1 VTKGDIGV
9 RAKVTRPRRLYVYGL
24 LGGSTLLLAAFVLL
38 YSLGYHNIL
47 LARTGWGKF
56 KVDSPDPSSFPPAPP
71 AINGSS
77 YDVLVVGGEPEG
89 IAAAVSAARQGVKV
103 LLVDKRDGLGGL
115 FTYGWLN
122 FIDMNFGPRWE
133 LLTRG
138 TFQEFY
144 QEVKGEVFD
153 VEEAKDIFSRMVGR
167 YPNLA
172 VSLNTT
178 FRSPLMEGNK
188 IVGIEAVK
196 GGEVVRF
203 YGQRVIDATQDADVA
218 AAAGVPYTVG
228 AEDMGEKDRRQS
240 VTLIFRVRGVDWEA
254 LSKAVK
260 EGQIKDAKISNR
272 AAWGFSSVTKDYRPS
287 SPRLRLRGLNIG
299 RQKDDTVLI
308 NALQIFGVDGLSEDS
323 KREGMELARKELP
336 FIVAFLREKIPGF
349 EAAELD
355 GWAPEL
361 YVRETRHIKAEYQL
375 DINDVVFN
383 QDFPDRIAHGS
394 YPVDVQATSPQDTGY
409 VYGRPVMYSIPFR
422 SLVPLKVENL
432 LVVGRSAG
440 YTHLASGSTRV
451 VPVGMATGDAAGVA
465 AAYSL
470 KTGKTFREIAG
481 DLRDVQ
487 KIQDELIRQGAYLK
501 AFEIPNPLEK
511 HWAYPGLKFVNH
523 WGLVVA
529 GYDNNWKLEEPISA
543 MSFYYMTANAIK
555 RAVPEKADLVQ
566 AKAGLLKGY
575 LEARPLTRGEG
586 AKLLLIYIGKDVSR
600 MEAGTA
606 VLEAGK
612 EGLLPL
618 EITGSDPKAIITYA
632 EAYYATERLCAYLV
646 DEGKR

>member
-1 VTKGDIGV
+1 MSKG
-9 RAKVTRPRRLYVYGL
+9 RRLYGVLIGVLLLLL
-24 LGGSTLLLAAFVLL
+24 LGTL
-38 YSLGYHNIL
+38 YWLGYHNLL
-47 LARTGWGKF
+47 LARMGLSKF
-56 KVDSPDPSSFPPAPP
+56 KLANPDPSTFPPAPAP
-71 AINGSS
+71 VTGSS

-144 QEVKGEVFD
+144 QQVKGEVFD
-153 VEEAKDIFSRMVGR
+153 VEEAKEIFSRMVGR

-172 VSLNTT
+172 VSLNTI
-178 FRSPLMEGNK
+178 FRAPLMEGNK

-196 GGEVVRF
+196 GGEVIKF

-228 AEDMGEKDRRQS
+228 AEDIGEKERRQS
-240 VTLIFRVRGVDWEA
+240 VTLIFRIKGVDWEA
-254 LSKAVK
+254 LGQAVK
-260 EGQIKDAKISNR
+260 KGQIKDAKISSR
-272 AAWGFSSVTKDYRPS
+272 AAWGFSSVTKQYQPS
-287 SPRLRLRGLNIG
+287 TPRLRLRGLNIG
-299 RQKDDTVLI
+299 RQKDGTVLI
-308 NALQIFGVDGLSEDS
+308 NALQIFGVDGLNEAS

-336 FIVAFLREKIPGF
+336 AIVAFLQEKLPGF
-349 EAAELD
+349 KTAELD

-383 QDFPDRIAHGS
+383 RDFPDRIAHGS

-470 KTGKTFREIAG
+470 HTGKSFREIARS
-481 DLRDVQ
+481 LPDVQ
-487 KIQDELIRQGAYLK
+487 KIQEILLQQGAYLK
-501 AFEIPNPLEK
+501 AFEIPNPLEG
-511 HWAYPGLKFVNH
+511 HWAYPALKFVNH

-529 GYDNNWKLEEPISA
+529 GYDNNWRLEEPISR

-555 RAVPEKADLVQ
+555 RAVPEKAVLVQ
-566 AKAGLLKGY
+566 ARAEILKPY
-575 LEARPLTRGEG
+575 LEARPLTRGEA
-586 AKLLLIYIGKDVSR
+586 AKLLLAYLGEDISR
-600 MEAGTA
+600 LDPQTA
-606 VLEAGK
+606 VLRAGQ

-618 EITGSDPKAIITYA
+618 QYTGREPSANLTYA
-632 EAYYATERLCAYLV
+632 EAYYATERLCAYLG
-646 DEGKR
+646 ERK

>member
-1 VTKGDIGV
+1 M
-9 RAKVTRPRRLYVYGL
+9 
-24 LGGSTLLLAAFVLL
+24 
-38 YSLGYHNIL
+38 
-47 LARTGWGKF
+47 
-56 KVDSPDPSSFPPAPP
+56 
-71 AINGSS
+71 
-77 YDVLVVGGEPEG
+77 LVVGAEPEG

-144 QEVKGEVFD
+144 QEVQGEVFD
-153 VEEAKDIFSRMVGR
+153 VEEAKIIFKRMVER

-178 FRSPLMEGNK
+178 FRSPLMEGDK
-188 IVGIEAVK
+188 IVGIEAVR

-228 AEDMGEKDRRQS
+228 AEDIGEKDRRQS

-254 LSKAVK
+254 LGRAIK
-260 EGQIKDAKISNR
+260 EGKISDAKISNR
-272 AAWGFSSVTKDYRPS
+272 AAWGFSSVTKGYQPS

-299 RQKDDTVLI
+299 RQKDGTVLI
-308 NALQIFGVDGLSEDS
+308 NALQVFGVDGLSEES

-336 FIVAFLREKIPGF
+336 SIVAFLREKIPGF

-383 QDFPDRIAHGS
+383 RDFPDRIAHGS

-465 AAYSL
+465 AAYSVS
-470 KTGKTFREIAG
+470 TGKTFREIAG
-481 DLRDVQ
+481 NLRDVQ
-487 KIQDELIRQGAYLK
+487 KIQDRLIRQGAYLK
-501 AFEIPNPLEK
+501 AFEIPNPLEE

-555 RAVPEKADLVQ
+555 RAVPEKTDLVQ
-566 AKAGLLKGY
+566 AKAELLKGY
-575 LEARPLTRGEG
+575 LEARLLTRGEG
-586 AKLLLIYIGKDVSR
+586 AKLLLAYLGKDITR
-600 MEAGTA
+600 MEEGAA
-606 VLEAGK
+606 VSEAGEK
-612 EGLLPL
+612 GLLPVG
-618 EITGSDPKAIITYA
+618 ITGSDPGAALTYA

-646 DEGKR
+646 DEGKK